1 VTEGDDLFGTSVQLS
16 ARLCGVASTG
26 GIAVSSAVRDLC
38 AGKLIEFESKG
49 VQSLKGFAE
58 PVPIFEVTVPK

>member
-1 VTEGDDLFGTSVQLS
+1 VTEDGDLFGTSVQLS

-38 AGKLIEFESKG
+38 AGKLIGFESKG
-49 VQSLKGFAE
+49 ALNLKGFAE
-58 PVPIFEVTVPK
+58 PVAIFEVTLPR